1 MLTALPDR
9 PTFRL
14 AEFAR
19 AIGVHVATVHR
30 WRLRGVRGHRLKT
43 YLLGGRRCVD
53 RVDAIAFL
61 AAVNDTN
68 PPAPVTD
75 AADRADRKLDRMGF

>member
-1 MLTALPDR
+1 MLTSLPEC

-19 AIGVHVATVHR
+19 IVGVHIATVHR
-30 WRLRGVRGHRLKT
+30 WRLRGVRGHRLRT

-53 RVDAIAFL
+53 RVDAVAFL
-61 AAVNDTN
+61 AAINDTN

-75 AADRADRKLDRMGF
+75 AADRADRELDLLGL